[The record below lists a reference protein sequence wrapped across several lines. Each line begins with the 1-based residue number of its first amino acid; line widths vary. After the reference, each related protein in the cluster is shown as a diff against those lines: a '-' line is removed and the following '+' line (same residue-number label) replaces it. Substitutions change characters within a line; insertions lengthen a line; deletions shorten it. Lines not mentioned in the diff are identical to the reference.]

1 MCDLLIFVNDQTIT
15 GLWGRNTVVSSISH
29 CACSFGDMGDWRN
42 PSTCLPHKQWW
53 FYDTCSDYQDMS
65 ITCHGCMQH
74 GKGTVTLITGRYN
87 NALMENKYIPFIRGL
102 SKYIST
108 FTADGSN
115 VRYLIL
121 NWMNGKKN
129 HT

>member
-1 MCDLLIFVNDQTIT
+1 
-15 GLWGRNTVVSSISH
+15 
-29 CACSFGDMGDWRN
+29 
-42 PSTCLPHKQWW
+42 
-53 FYDTCSDYQDMS
+53 
-65 ITCHGCMQH
+65 MQH

-115 VRYLIL
+115 VRIISVY
-121 NWMNGKKN
+121 NSF
-129 HT
+129 